1 MIPAELV
8 SAFEG
13 AYPSVLAT
21 TDAEGVPNLANV
33 ARVWQLD
40 EDHVAIANQ
49 LLRKTERNLKSGA
62 TALIKTITPDR
73 LIPWELSVEYL
84 RSEAEGPLYER
95 IRGDLEAISR
105 MAGAREPV
113 RLKSAVVF
121 RVTGIRRCVK
131 ESPHASPGPGAYS
144 DLLHALAT
152 SHRIGRLSYWI
163 AEESTVPRLAA
174 TRGMPDAGTS
184 AEAFEPLRRLAQ
196 WAASEKRIVRL
207 RRVRSQLRYVRRA
220 EAGSEDGTW
229 PGTAASYLACPVA
242 AYDSVIGIVI
252 REEAEVDSRWPEGED
267 DSYLTLLGRRLGE
280 ALLTAAAVPEEE
292 RKALFLQAIERAKLE
307 TSRGREADSTLPLS
321 AREKQVAGYVA
332 RGFSNA
338 EIANRLFVS
347 PRTITT
353 HLERIYQKLG
363 LNSRAALTRYYL
375 EHLTATGDEG
385 DSVPHNT

>member
-21 TDAEGVPNLANV
+21 ADAEGVPNLANV

-62 TALIKTITPDR
+62 PALIKTVTPDH
-73 LIPWELSVEYL
+73 LIPWELTVEYV
-84 RSEAEGPLYER
+84 RSEAEGLLYER

-113 RLKSAVVF
+113 RLKSAAVF
-121 RVTGIRRCVK
+121 RVTGIRRCIE
-131 ESPHASPGPGAYS
+131 ESPHSSPGPGAYS
-144 DLLHALAT
+144 DLLQALAT
-152 SHRIGRLSYWI
+152 SHRIGRLSYWV
-163 AEESTVPRLAA
+163 AEDSTVPRLAA

-207 RRVRSQLRYVRRA
+207 RRVRSQLRYVRRV
-220 EAGSEDGTW
+220 EADSGDGTW
-229 PGTAASYLACPVA
+229 PGTAVSYLACPVT

-252 REEAEVDSRWPEGED
+252 REEAEADSRWPEGED
-267 DSYLTLLGRRLGE
+267 DSYLTLLGWRLGE
-280 ALLTAAAVPEEE
+280 ALLTAASVPEEE
-292 RKALFLQAIERAKLE
+292 RKALFLRAIERAKLE
-307 TSRGREADSTLPLS
+307 TSRGREAESTLPLS

-332 RGFSNA
+332 RGFTNA

-375 EHLTATGDEG
+375 EHITATDDEG
-385 DSVPHNT
+385 DSISHNT